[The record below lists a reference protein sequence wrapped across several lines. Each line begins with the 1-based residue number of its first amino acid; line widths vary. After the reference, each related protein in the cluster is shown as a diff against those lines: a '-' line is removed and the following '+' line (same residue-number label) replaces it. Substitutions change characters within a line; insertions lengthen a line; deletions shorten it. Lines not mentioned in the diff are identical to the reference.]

1 MSVFLAI
8 GNLLLTIDSRTPA
21 LDLGLNNG
29 SQSHIALM
37 AMEIP
42 FGRPLHCLISDFNQ
56 KDWNGQQDGTL
67 PNAYWYCASKKA
79 TCFITI
85 DR

>member
-1 MSVFLAI
+1 
-8 GNLLLTIDSRTPA
+8 
-21 LDLGLNNG
+21 
-29 SQSHIALM
+29 M

-56 KDWNGQQDGTL
+56 KDWNGQQDRTV

-79 TCFITI
+79 ACFITI